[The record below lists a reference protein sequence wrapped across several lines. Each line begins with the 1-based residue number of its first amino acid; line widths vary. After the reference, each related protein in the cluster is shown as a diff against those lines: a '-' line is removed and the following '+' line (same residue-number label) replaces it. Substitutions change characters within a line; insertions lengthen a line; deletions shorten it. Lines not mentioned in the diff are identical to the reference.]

1 MPLHHQYIA
10 ELRKTEKHTHPQN
23 RRLQFGSN
31 LTDKLLRAEC
41 PSKPTLALRRPQAGV
56 RPGRWR
62 LRRVFGSPPKT
73 VKLAGASEHHR
84 GSATYLLLAMFRKVH
99 KTSCC
104 RNILNE
110 LWQFSTLV
118 LFVFSQ
124 VVYDTFR
131 QVYADCIASI
141 DTIDLFADF
150 NYW

>member
-10 ELRKTEKHTHPQN
+10 ELRKTEKHTHHQN
-23 RRLQFGSN
+23 RRLQFSSN

-62 LRRVFGSPPKT
+62 LRRVFGSPPMT
-73 VKLAGASEHHR
+73 IKLAGASEHHR
-84 GSATYLLLAMFRKVH
+84 GSATYLFAMFRKVH
-99 KTSCC
+99 KTTCC
-104 RNILNE
+104 RNVLNE
-110 LWQFSTLV
+110 LWQFSALV

-131 QVYADCIASI
+131 QVYADCIASV

>member
-10 ELRKTEKHTHPQN
+10 ELRKTEKHIHHQN

-31 LTDKLLRAEC
+31 LNDKLLRAEC

-84 GSATYLLLAMFRKVH
+84 GSATYLFAMFRKVY

-104 RNILNE
+104 RNVLNE
-110 LWQFSTLV
+110 LWQFSALV

-124 VVYDTFR
+124 VVHDTFR
-131 QVYADCIASI
+131 QVYADSIACFNAI
-141 DTIDLFADF
+141 YLVADF

>member
-10 ELRKTEKHTHPQN
+10 ELRKTEKHIHPQN

-62 LRRVFGSPPKT
+62 LRRVFGSPPMT

-84 GSATYLLLAMFRKVH
+84 GSATCLFAMFRKVH
-99 KTSCC
+99 KTTSC

-110 LWQFSTLV
+110 LWQLSPLV
-118 LFVFSQ
+118 LFVFRQ
-124 VVYDTFR
+124 VVHDTFR
-131 QVYADCIASI
+131 QVYAYSIACI
-141 DTIDLFADF
+141 DTINLFTDF
-150 NYW
+150 HNW

>member
-41 PSKPTLALRRPQAGV
+41 PSKSTLALRRPQAGV

-62 LRRVFGSPPKT
+62 LRRVFGSPPMT

-84 GSATYLLLAMFRKVH
+84 GSATCLFAMFRKVH

-110 LWQFSTLV
+110 LWQFSALV

-124 VVYDTFR
+124 VVHDTFG
-131 QVYADCIASI
+131 QVYANSVACFNAIN
-141 DTIDLFADF
+141 LFTDF
-150 NYW
+150 HYW

>member
-10 ELRKTEKHTHPQN
+10 ELRKTEKHTHHQN
-23 RRLQFGSN
+23 RKLQFDSN

-84 GSATYLLLAMFRKVH
+84 DSATCLFAMFRKVH
-99 KTSCC
+99 KTTSC

-110 LWQFSTLV
+110 LWQFSPLV

-124 VVYDTFR
+124 VIHDTFR
-131 QVYADCIASI
+131 QVYTDCIACFNAI
-141 DTIDLFADF
+141 NLFSDF
-150 NYW
+150 NNW